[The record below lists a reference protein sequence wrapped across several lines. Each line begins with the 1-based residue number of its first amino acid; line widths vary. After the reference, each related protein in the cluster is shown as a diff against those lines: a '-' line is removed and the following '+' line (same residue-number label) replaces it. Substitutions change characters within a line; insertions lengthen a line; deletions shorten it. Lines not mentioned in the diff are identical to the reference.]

1 MSTVDDVASVNG
13 IFLEVPDIIN
23 ADLIL
28 CVSFESSSK
37 VNGTVLLAQHID
49 DPEKLLVL
57 FLDSTNCAMA
67 PPPGG
72 YIIGL
77 FTRSSEGTLEEPAT
91 PLTIS
96 FHTVPNSEY

>member
-13 IFLEVPDIIN
+13 IFLEVPDIIS
-23 ADLIL
+23 AELIL
-28 CVSFESSSK
+28 CIFFESSSK

-49 DPEKLLVL
+49 DPEKLLV
-57 FLDSTNCAMA
+57 FFPDSTNCAMA

-72 YIIGL
+72 YSLGV
-77 FTRSSEGTLEEPAT
+77 FAQSSECSLEEPAT

-96 FHTVPNSEY
+96 VHIVPISEY